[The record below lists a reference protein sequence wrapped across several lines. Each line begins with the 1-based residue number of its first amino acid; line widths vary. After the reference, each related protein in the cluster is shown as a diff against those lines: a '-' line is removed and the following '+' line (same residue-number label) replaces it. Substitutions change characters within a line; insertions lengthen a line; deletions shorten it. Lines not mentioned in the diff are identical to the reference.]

1 MATNKSAAK
10 VDLKPFD
17 EIFTPQ
23 KDDNKKSFFK
33 TLEEEKHKDLT
44 IEVPISQIDGFPNHP
59 FKVINDDS
67 MQELVQSIKEN
78 GLIMPAIVRKKE
90 DGRFELISGHRRKMA
105 CKLAGLEK
113 MSVTVRELDRD
124 SAIITM
130 VDSNMQRDK
139 ILPSE
144 KAFAYKMRLEAMNRQ
159 GERNDLTCSPLGNK
173 LHGQKSMEILGDKVG
188 ESRNQIHRYVRLTEL
203 QPEILKMVDE
213 NTLGFRPAVELS
225 FLNTQEQQDLLETME
240 SEERTPSLAQAQRMK
255 RLSANGQLDMEA
267 IFEIMTEEKPNEKEK
282 FTIPRKSI
290 EAYLP
295 KNLTRDKEEEY
306 VAKAL
311 EYYHRHLE
319 RQRGLE
325 R

>member
-23 KDDNKKSFFK
+23 KDDGKPSFFK

-59 FKVINDDS
+59 FKVVNDDS

-78 GLIMPAIVRKKE
+78 GLIMPAIVRKKD

-113 MSVTVRELDRD
+113 MMVTVREFDRD

-130 VDSNMQRDK
+130 VDSNMQREK

-159 GERNDLTCSPLGNK
+159 GQRNDLTSDPMGPK
-173 LHGQKSMEILGDKVG
+173 LRSNEQLSQNVGD
-188 ESRNQIHRYVRLTEL
+188 SLTQIKRFVRLTEL

-225 FLNTQEQQDLLETME
+225 FLNTQEQRDLFETME

-255 RLSANGQLDMEA
+255 RLSADGQLDMEA

>member
-23 KDDNKKSFFK
+23 KDDGKPSFFK

-59 FKVINDDS
+59 FKVINDES

-78 GLIMPAIVRKKE
+78 GLIMPAIVRKKD

-113 MSVTVRELDRD
+113 MAVTVRELDRD

-139 ILPSE
+139 ILASE

-159 GERNDLTCSPLGNK
+159 GERSDLTSSPLGTK
-173 LHGQKSMEILGDKVG
+173 LRSDELLSEKVG
-188 ESRNQIHRYVRLTEL
+188 ESRNQIQRYVRLTEL

-225 FLNTQEQQDLLETME
+225 FLNTQEQRDLFETME

-255 RLSANGQLDMEA
+255 RLSADGRLDMEA

-282 FTIPRKSI
+282 FIIPRKNI
-290 EAYLP
+290 EAYFP

-306 VAKAL
+306 VTKAL

-319 RQRGLE
+319 RQRGME

>member
-17 EIFTPQ
+17 EIFSPK
-23 KDDNKKSFFK
+23 KDDSKPSFFK

-59 FKVINDDS
+59 FKVVNDDS

-78 GLIMPAIVRKKE
+78 GLIMPAIVRKKD

-113 MSVTVRELDRD
+113 MAVTVREFDRD

-144 KAFAYKMRLEAMNRQ
+144 KAFAYKMRLEAMKRQ
-159 GERNDLTCSPLGNK
+159 GERTDLTSRPMVEKLLSVEQLGKIINEN
-173 LHGQKSMEILGDKVG
+173 G
-188 ESRNQIHRYVRLTEL
+188 RQIQRYVRLTEL

-225 FLNTQEQQDLLETME
+225 FLNTQEQQDLLETMA

-255 RLSANGQLDMEA
+255 RLSADGRLDMEA

-282 FTIPRKSI
+282 FIIPRKNI
-290 EAYLP
+290 EAYFP

-306 VAKAL
+306 VTKAL

-319 RQRGLE
+319 RQRGME